1 MNPNIEN
8 LLNTCLE
15 IEGLLCL
22 VARRGDGYPEN
33 VIALLKDKTSDLCS
47 AINDLGACLSVPEP
61 ADLDV
66 PQPVIEVEQK
76 PCDDQIE
83 ETIVELT
90 PDVEEDLDLEAP
102 LNGDNID
109 IAPLDGMDE
118 ISVNLDKQIE
128 EAPCGEFENELS
140 QASSTE
146 FDDTDDAMLIVT
158 GEGDSHPATIN
169 ELHSTP
175 ESHPTPTRNDRVA
188 VELTIN
194 DKFRFRRE
202 LFSNNDAELAEAL
215 QIAAEMSS
223 AEEVEDYFYND
234 LCFDAESEVVKDFMR
249 IVTSRF
255 PK

>member
-118 ISVNLDKQIE
+118 ISVNPSI
-128 EAPCGEFENELS
+128 
-140 QASSTE
+140 
-146 FDDTDDAMLIVT
+146 
-158 GEGDSHPATIN
+158 
-169 ELHSTP
+169 
-175 ESHPTPTRNDRVA
+175 R
-188 VELTIN
+188 
-194 DKFRFRRE
+194 
-202 LFSNNDAELAEAL
+202 
-215 QIAAEMSS
+215 
-223 AEEVEDYFYND
+223 
-234 LCFDAESEVVKDFMR
+234 
-249 IVTSRF
+249 
-255 PK
+255 